1 MQVVERAV
9 LPADEIAVI
18 LGALN
23 ALKRGDASVRL
34 PLDWPGALGRVAGAG
49 RGVGGCF

>member
-9 LPADEIAVI
+9 LPSNEITII

-23 ALKRGDASVRL
+23 ALKRGDEMPVRAKTASS
-34 PLDWPGALGRVAGAG
+34 
-49 RGVGGCF
+49 